1 MMKFSRRTVVVLFA
15 IGALSN
21 AFGIVEPFQPALT
34 NFDVR
39 QRQFGLRV
47 PAEKVHAA
55 AKLRERLPEAQIDFD
70 EITSSPKR
78 IATTRGFL
86 TAPNG
91 VGRAVSDRSVG
102 AFRPD
107 DPHRATKSFL
117 KEHQPLFGHGPEALE
132 KAHVK
137 REYVTP
143 HNGLRTVVWEQ
154 EVDGVPVFQAVLIS
168 HTTRCGELVNI

>member
-1 MMKFSRRTVVVLFA
+1 MKLSRRTVAVVFA

-21 AFGIVEPFQPALT
+21 ALAILEPSRPALG

-91 VGRAVSDRSVG
+91 VGRAASEESVR
-102 AFRPD
+102 AFRAD
-107 DPHRATKSFL
+107 DPHRATKAFL

-143 HNGLRTVVWEQ
+143 HNGLRMVVWEQ
-154 EVDGVPVFQAVLIS
+154 EVDGV
-168 HTTRCGELVNI
+168 